1 MEYPK
6 KTMIHHVSTWSSHK
20 FGKQMNEAI
29 SELESKDFKIFDIKY
44 SSYFCDTSE
53 VDCFDAMIIYFD
65 PTDES

>member
-1 MEYPK
+1 
-6 KTMIHHVSTWSSHK
+6 
-20 FGKQMNEAI
+20 MNEAI